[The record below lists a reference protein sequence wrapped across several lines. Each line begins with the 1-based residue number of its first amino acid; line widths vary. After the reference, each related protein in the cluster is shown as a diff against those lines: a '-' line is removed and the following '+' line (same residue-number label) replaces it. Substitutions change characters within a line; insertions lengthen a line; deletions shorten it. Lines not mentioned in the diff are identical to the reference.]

1 MAVQI
6 QIRRDTTQNWYEI
19 NPILAKGEMGIE
31 YLDNG
36 KTKIKIGNGVD
47 AYDSLDYFADPISYL
62 DLINKPS
69 INNVELNNNTSLI
82 DLGIQPIGNY
92 ASYDDVVNGLSLKAD
107 ADKTYTKEDIDTFF
121 NNLLK
126 IPAIEDQNGKYLKV
140 LDGEIIWSDI
150 TGDMVSIT
158 KLNEEL
164 EKKVDKIDGYSL
176 ISIDELQRLS
186 NISNY
191 DDQPIKEDLEL
202 LKQEVDTKAS
212 INSLDNYVSKND
224 LSDTLDEYA
233 LKSDITSKAEASDLV
248 SHISNTSNPH
258 RVTAEQVGLGNV
270 DNTSDMNKPI
280 SIQTQTALNLK
291 QNILTAGNGIVIEDD
306 IITNKSPNVQADWL
320 AEEGLAEILHKPNLA
335 TVATSGSYNDL
346 EDKPVIPS
354 EYVLPIA
361 SSSQLGGIKVGS
373 GLAITE
379 DGTLKTAGVNNYN
392 DLEHKPSIGGITL
405 IEGQTAEDLDLA
417 TSKATQS
424 ALNLKADKADTLA
437 GYGITDAYTKEE
449 VEARLSSV
457 YKFKGSVPT
466 YDNLPSENNIIGDVY
481 NVEDTGANYAW
492 DGDKWDKLSETI
504 DLTPYALKSTTLAGY
519 GITDAYTKEE
529 VDVKI
534 AEKDSLPSQADKQ
547 GTFLSTNGTSAFW
560 SALPE
565 SNDITK
571 GIVKLASAEELTEG
585 TSESSV
591 ITVKQFKDNLNL
603 KQDNLIAGNGIAI
616 ENNTISATIEVPDNV
631 IISDNYVNAKLW
643 KGTLEEYDLLE
654 SHDDSVTY
662 IITDDYTQ
670 VDYNY
675 NTLQNKPQIN
685 SVELSGNKTLEELG
699 IQASGDYAL
708 KSEMELKADKA
719 DTLAGYG
726 ITDGLSTSQITN
738 CITKI
743 PQDIKLELSEDGVLT
758 LKAGSKVYKGD
769 GTVVNITSDV
779 SSTNGGTSTGSK
791 LLFTNGTGFGGY
803 LLEQCVSSDTNP
815 GAGYQIWF
823 NISDK
828 IIYRDDN
835 KTGNFEATNWSLPV
849 AVVKTDSSKFTSI
862 DQVFNGFGYIG
873 STVFALPGVEGL
885 IPNGRNAD
893 GSLNNIKSVT
903 SKVVLYN
910 SRTSINNWP
919 IILKNDSSMYPLSD
933 YLEADTY
940 PYQPATG
947 KWYSYYSKKD
957 NKIYQSDNG
966 SAWVQSYGYIM
977 GKLSADTSFKITSFN
992 PKTVFQAADYNDT
1005 TWASLAGK
1013 PSNKYV
1019 DLTLSASGSSYNA
1032 ISNGWFSLWQK
1043 DSTASK
1049 GKITIRRLS
1058 DKFGV
1063 GTENSIT
1070 GYTNLILPVQK
1081 GETVAVYY
1089 TSITNTDFQFRFIYD
1104 EGTK

>member
-1 MAVQI
+1 M
-6 QIRRDTTQNWYEI
+6 
-19 NPILAKGEMGIE
+19 
-31 YLDNG
+31 
-36 KTKIKIGNGVD
+36 
-47 AYDSLDYFADPISYL
+47 
-62 DLINKPS
+62 
-69 INNVELNNNTSLI
+69 
-82 DLGIQPIGNY
+82 
-92 ASYDDVVNGLSLKAD
+92 
-107 ADKTYTKEDIDTFF
+107 
-121 NNLLK
+121 
-126 IPAIEDQNGKYLKV
+126 
-140 LDGEIIWSDI
+140 
-150 TGDMVSIT
+150 
-158 KLNEEL
+158 
-164 EKKVDKIDGYSL
+164 
-176 ISIDELQRLS
+176 
-186 NISNY
+186 
-191 DDQPIKEDLEL
+191 
-202 LKQEVDTKAS
+202 
-212 INSLDNYVSKND
+212 
-224 LSDTLDEYA
+224 
-233 LKSDITSKAEASDLV
+233 
-248 SHISNTSNPH
+248 
-258 RVTAEQVGLGNV
+258 
-270 DNTSDMNKPI
+270 
-280 SIQTQTALNLK
+280 
-291 QNILTAGNGIVIEDD
+291 
-306 IITNKSPNVQADWL
+306 
-320 AEEGLAEILHKPNLA
+320 
-335 TVATSGSYNDL
+335 
-346 EDKPVIPS
+346 
-354 EYVLPIA
+354 
-361 SSSQLGGIKVGS
+361 
-373 GLAITE
+373 
-379 DGTLKTAGVNNYN
+379 
-392 DLEHKPSIGGITL
+392 

-481 NVEDTGANYAW
+481 NVEDTGSNYAW
-492 DGDKWDKLSETI
+492 DGEKWDKLSETI

-685 SVELSGNKTLEELG
+685 SVELSGNKSLDDLG
-699 IQASGDYAL
+699 IQAKGEYAL

-743 PQDIKLELSEDGVLT
+743 PQDIKLELSEDGTLT
-758 LKAGSKVYKGD
+758 LKAGSKVYVPNGAGVFDEVVMETDRTTKGVSFD
-769 GTVVNITSDV
+769 SECYIIYDKLSNNIYYRALSQVQVFEDV
-779 SSTNGGTSTGSK
+779 PTEEISGILEIYCSNENAIYTWNSSTNVWDRKERSLPIALSTLQKSEPYIVSLNQVFNGFGYFGNMIFSLPGIECIAPNGRNSDGSLRNTIYLTK
-791 LLFTNGTGFGGY
+791 MATRVLSMPDIDEDRIMYIGSGDSIGNQLTNVAYLDKEKNLVAEKNKNGTFNRYISGGSVIIGPRFIIGNNKIKIFPKNTLQLIDDY
-803 LLEQCVSSDTNP
+803 NVVHNTGDEEIAGVKTFKDEITAPNQVDYTQITNCITKIPQDIKLELTDGTLTLKADSKIYFPNGAGVFVERTASSDISRATFGSETNSKVLILVTCGTNP
-815 GAGYQIWF
+815 TSGNLSLTWGNQNNTSSGTTPPDVSQIF
-823 NISDK
+823 YDT
-828 IIYRDDN
+828 DDN
-835 KTGNFEATNWSLPV
+835 TIWLYNSGVKSDQRSLPIAEV
-849 AVVKTDSSKFTSI
+849 TMSNGTVTSI

-885 IPNGRNAD
+885 IPNGRNED
-893 GSLNNIKSVT
+893 GSLNNIKFKTSSVIIKT
-903 SKVVLYN
+903 YTGNLTNTLYCFFSGTNFDDSSQYVEGGKEPSYN
-910 SRTSINNWP
+910 SVRWFDTLNNRMYWKNSSG
-919 IILKNDSSMYPLSD
+919 IISKQNLAFIGLEKLGSS
-933 YLEADTY
+933 
-940 PYQPATG
+940 
-947 KWYSYYSKKD
+947 
-957 NKIYQSDNG
+957 
-966 SAWVQSYGYIM
+966 
-977 GKLSADTSFKITSFN
+977 KITSFN
-992 PKTVFQAADYNDT
+992 PNNTFQAIDRNDT
-1005 TWASLAGK
+1005 DWASLSSK
-1013 PSNKYV
+1013 PSNNYV
-1019 DLTLSASGSSYNA
+1019 DLTLSASGSSYTA

-1043 DSTASK
+1043 DSTTSV
-1049 GKITIRRLS
+1049 GKITIRRLR
-1058 DKFGV
+1058 DRFGV
-1063 GTENSIT
+1063 GTENTIT

-1081 GETVAVYY
+1081 GEKVAVYY
-1089 TSITNTDFQFRFIYD
+1089 SGITSTDFQFRFIYD
-1104 EGTK
+1104 EGAK

>member
-212 INSLDNYVSKND
+212 INSLENYVSKND

-291 QNILTAGNGIVIEDD
+291 QNILTAGNGIIIEDD

-373 GLAITE
+373 GLAIAE

-481 NVEDTGANYAW
+481 NVEDTGSNYAW
-492 DGDKWDKLSETI
+492 DGEKWDKLSETI

-571 GIVKLASAEELTEG
+571 GIVKLASVEELTEG

-699 IQASGDYAL
+699 IQASGDYATN
-708 KSEMELKADKA
+708 EYVNTELDKKLN
-719 DTLAGYG
+719 TN
-726 ITDGLSTSQITN
+726 QITN

-791 LLFTNGTGFGGY
+791 LLFTDGTGFGGY

-873 STVFALPGVEGL
+873 STIFALPGVEGL
-885 IPNGRNAD
+885 IPNGRNTD
-893 GSLNNIKSVT
+893 GSLNNVKFTTDRVT
-903 SKVVLYN
+903 TLT
-910 SRTSINNWP
+910 RTSTNTQTVVINTS
-919 IILKNDSSMYPLSD
+919 LGYPLIDTWSIAEYDSD
-933 YLEADTY
+933 KNINYRTDTKE
-940 PYQPATG
+940 QVFLCLCG
-947 KWYSYYSKKD
+947 
-957 NKIYQSDNG
+957 
-966 SAWVQSYGYIM
+966 V
-977 GKLSADTSFKITSFN
+977 LSRESGHITSFSPN
-992 PKTVFQAADYNDT
+992 NTFQAIDRSDT
-1005 TWASLAGK
+1005 EWASTQSK
-1013 PSNKYV
+1013 PSNRYV
-1019 DLTLSASGSSYNA
+1019 DLTLGASGAQYTA
-1032 ISNGWFSLWQK
+1032 PANGWIYLAKNATEAGQYIYMGIVGGIVAVEIHSSSANYLQAFIPCK
-1043 DSTASK
+1043 K
-1049 GKITIRRLS
+1049 GKTIN
-1058 DKFGV
+1058 V
-1063 GTENSIT
+1063 T
-1070 GYTNLILPVQK
+1070 YTA
-1081 GETVAVYY
+1081 GGTVAY
-1089 TSITNTDFQFRFIYD
+1089 FRFIYD
-1104 EGTK
+1104 EGAK